1 MLRLSDVGSA
11 LTLSFPAWV
20 GLLSLAL
27 GVALVVY
34 VFRGKAG
41 AKAFGASVVALIFIG
56 FSWYCFYSYTR
67 FDEKGVVVRGA
78 FGIESVT
85 AWSDIAAVGIDR
97 RGQGRGAALC
107 LILTR
112 VDGPEVL
119 VTIGTLD
126 DASRVRLLEYARQRV
141 AGAQR

>member
-11 LTLSFPAWV
+11 LTLHFPAWV
-20 GLLSLAL
+20 GLLCLAL
-27 GVALVVY
+27 GVALAVY
-34 VFRGKAG
+34 IFRGKAG
-41 AKAFGASVVALIFIG
+41 AKALGASVVALMLIG

-67 FDEKGVVVRGA
+67 FDDNGVVVRGA
-78 FGIESVT
+78 FGVESVT

-97 RGQGRGAALC
+97 RGQGRGATLS

-112 VDGPEVL
+112 TDGPEVL

-126 DASRVRLLEYARQRV
+126 DVSRVRLLEYARQRV
-141 AGAQR
+141 GGTKR